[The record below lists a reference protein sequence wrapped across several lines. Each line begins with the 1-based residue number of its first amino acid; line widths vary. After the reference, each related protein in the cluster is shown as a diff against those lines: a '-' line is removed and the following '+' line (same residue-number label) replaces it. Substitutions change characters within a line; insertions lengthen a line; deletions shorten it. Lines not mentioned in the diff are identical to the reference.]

1 VWDYTVKNYT
11 GSKVKKEGIK
21 LRRSRM
27 KKEGIKLRRSRMAG
41 NLGMSQYRRKGLYRR
56 KDIVK

>member
-11 GSKVKKEGIK
+11 GSKV
-21 LRRSRM
+21 